1 MPDVSYYRVKSYQF
15 MMVARGKGM
24 AIALVGAMECYFA
37 ARELPQS
44 TVDGKSSV
52 VMFYIPEVGIR
63 FKAPFAGVDKDHSDL
78 ASMLALLEFIDSNQ
92 KYMPSKTYQLYGDN
106 LELIRQLNGEAEPRD
121 EFEPLLDKAG
131 QYRDKYRFSLHWV
144 SSEENEAFDPLLD

>member
-1 MPDVSYYRVKSYQF
+1 M
-15 MMVARGKGM
+15 AEGKGT
-24 AIALVGAMECYFA
+24 AIALDGAMECYFA
-37 ARELPQS
+37 ARELPRT

-92 KYMPSKTYQLYGDN
+92 KYLPNKTYQLYGDN
-106 LELIRQLNGEAEPRD
+106 LELIRQLNGEAEPRG

-131 QYRDKYRFSLHWV
+131 QYRHKYRFSLHWV
-144 SSEENEAFDPLLD
+144 SSEENEAIDPLLD